1 MYDENLGEYIGRNGV
16 IELTKSESIIL
27 RLLIE
32 RKGHVITYEELIK
45 NIYGCRPDK
54 YLIKNI
60 NCKMTRLRK
69 KVKGEF
75 VISTR
80 KDWGYFIR

>member
-1 MYDENLGEYIGRNGV
+1 MYDENLGEYISRNGV
-16 IELTKSESIIL
+16 IELTKSENIIL

-32 RKGHVITYEELIK
+32 RRGHVVTYKEIIEK
-45 NIYGCRPDK
+45 IYGCEPDK

-69 KVKGEF
+69 KMKGEF
-75 VISTR
+75 VIRTR
-80 KDWGYFIR
+80 IGWGYFIR